1 MRQTFRA
8 AAVVAEYFIGLLT
21 AGPFH
26 GDLLKLL
33 FEFVFEQLTTLE
45 AIACLDNF
53 FYIEFE
59 DIASAKLALCSLA
72 SSQKNSKPPAAL
84 LQREFDFL
92 ADLVVIRD
100 RFLGLAGE
108 RHPDRSHVDENHH
121 GTGWQSAPGLRN
133 TVVAPSGVEHGL
145 ERGAGRLLIEQWH
158 GVGVKNNPGQP

>member
-8 AAVVAEYFIGLLT
+8 AAVVAQYFIGLLT
-21 AGPFH
+21 AVPFH

-33 FEFVFEQLTTLE
+33 FEFVFGQLATLE

-53 FYIEFE
+53 FDIEFE
-59 DIASAKLALCSLA
+59 DIAPAKLALCSLA
-72 SSQKNSKPPAAL
+72 SAQKNSKAPAAL

-92 ADLVVIRD
+92 ADLIVIRD

-121 GTGWQSAPGLRN
+121 GTGWERAPGFKDN
-133 TVVAPSGVEHGL
+133 VAAPT
-145 ERGAGRLLIEQWH
+145 
-158 GVGVKNNPGQP
+158 